1 MGPPAKYSDSGNGLK
16 VLNFAFERKS
26 RPSQISLAQ
35 RNASEVQCSFGGF
48 WCNSQY
54 LSLSASRLFTNQTM
68 WFPLPSTNSTE
79 RHTGGGGGGET
90 EWKEKTGPGHTVT
103 VCVSLCWRFESK
115 SEVSLKGGRFEEK
128 RFLHLKKEQIVL
140 GSPSELSVTVTN
152 QVQTEQMRSF
162 RRCSPRKKTPTLPA
176 SPVDHL
182 CASRLTSCCPPTS
195 PLPGNKRQHTRA
207 VS

>member
-1 MGPPAKYSDSGNGLK
+1 MQQSVS
-16 VLNFAFERKS
+16 
-26 RPSQISLAQ
+26 
-35 RNASEVQCSFGGF
+35 
-48 WCNSQY
+48 
-54 LSLSASRLFTNQTM
+54 LSLCLSSLHKPNHVVSAAFHQQYRETYRG
-68 WFPLPSTNSTE
+68 W
-79 RHTGGGGGGET
+79 RGRET